1 MATLG
6 IGHFML
12 VVQDHTGKTV
22 SEVDAVSRSG
32 RPVAGDRFRLLGAI
46 FVVDRVEFEKDESP
60 KQRNYYQPYVF
71 LRPAGSRPLLASSL
85 TSPPFAL
92 GPEGSQAA
100 TAPPLPGCDC
110 APCARRGG
118 SDRADSSCRIRHG
131 RRRLRAIAHAR
142 PRTLRYR

>member
-12 VVQDHTGKTV
+12 VVQDHTGKTI

-60 KQRNYYQPYVF
+60 KQRNYYKPYVF
-71 LRPAGSRPLLASSL
+71 LRPAGPRPLKASSL

-92 GPEGSQAA
+92 GPAGSQGA
-100 TAPPLPGCDC
+100 TAPPLPGCGC
-110 APCARRGG
+110 APCVRRGG
-118 SDRADSSCRIRHG
+118 ADRADSACRIRHG
-131 RRRLRAIAHAR
+131 RRRLRAIARAR
-142 PRTLRYR
+142 LRAMRCR